1 MMATVTF
8 NELILEAL
16 FGGDLDFDDDF
27 VVVIFHLS
35 YN

>member
-1 MMATVTF
+1 MLATLTF

-16 FGGDLDFDDDF
+16 FDGDLDFDDEF